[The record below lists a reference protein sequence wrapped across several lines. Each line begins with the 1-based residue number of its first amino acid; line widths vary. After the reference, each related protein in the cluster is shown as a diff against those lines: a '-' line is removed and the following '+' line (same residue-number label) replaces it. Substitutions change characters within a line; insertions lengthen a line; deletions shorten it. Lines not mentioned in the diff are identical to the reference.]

1 MSSIQAQITDTNA
14 QISALPNS
22 YLTQINQQIQEL
34 NNQLTGIDA
43 SSTKNQGTKSL
54 TKWQLVSQ
62 INQSL
67 NSYKDKLQELKE
79 NIKQLNSQIKY
90 GDITANASGTI
101 YIPETPQI
109 GMVLQAGQTIAQIMP
124 SENKFEIK
132 LMIPNAEVGNIKAKD
147 EVKYSFLSFPYAEYG
162 FVQGNLKT
170 IGVTSELNPKT
181 GLSYYSGTS
190 TLSTDTISNK
200 QGKSGTI
207 KLGMA
212 CTAKIISR
220 KEKMLYYILNQLGLK
235 TNNI

>member
-1 MSSIQAQITDTNA
+1 
-14 QISALPNS
+14 
-22 YLTQINQQIQEL
+22 
-34 NNQLTGIDA
+34 
-43 SSTKNQGTKSL
+43 
-54 TKWQLVSQ
+54 
-62 INQSL
+62 
-67 NSYKDKLQELKE
+67 
-79 NIKQLNSQIKY
+79 
-90 GDITANASGTI
+90 
-101 YIPETPQI
+101 
-109 GMVLQAGQTIAQIMP
+109 MVLQAGQTIAQIMP